1 MGAIKDSETLAFGT
15 QKGRF
20 TENLAIVYDSEVSVR
35 HDKHGVSLRAWVV
48 DISNH
53 FYQHRSVEVE

>member
-1 MGAIKDSETLAFGT
+1 MGAIKDSETVAFGT

-20 TENLAIVYDSEVSVR
+20 TENLAIVYNSEVSVH

-48 DISNH
+48 EIVN
-53 FYQHRSVEVE
+53 FYHYRSIEVE

>member
-1 MGAIKDSETLAFGT
+1 MEAIKDSETVAFGT

-20 TENLAIVYDSEVSVR
+20 TENLAIVYNSEATVR

-48 DISNH
+48 EISN
-53 FYQHRSVEVE
+53 FYQHRSIEVE